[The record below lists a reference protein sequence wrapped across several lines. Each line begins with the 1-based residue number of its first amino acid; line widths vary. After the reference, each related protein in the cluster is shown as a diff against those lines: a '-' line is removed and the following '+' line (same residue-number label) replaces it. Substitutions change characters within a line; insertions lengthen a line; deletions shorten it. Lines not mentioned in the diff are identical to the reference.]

1 MQALFEK
8 LMSCID
14 RNIKNLNKE
23 KIISAYE
30 YAEKAHSGQK
40 RKSGEP
46 YIIHPLSVA
55 IILVEMGMDT
65 DTVVAALLHD
75 VVEDTEV
82 ELSDVRAKFG
92 SDVAALV
99 DGVTKLGLL
108 PLTSK
113 EEQQAENIRKMLLA
127 MSQDIRV
134 VIIKLAD
141 RLHNMRTIEF
151 VDEQKQRDKSLE
163 TMEVFAPIAHRLG
176 IRAVKE
182 ELEDLS
188 LKHLDPIGY
197 DMIENKLIAQNENRQ
212 EFLDRIKERIKERL
226 GDQENLVV
234 EGRVKSVY
242 GIYRKVFMQNKEF
255 EEIYDIYAV
264 RVIVDSVNEC
274 YNILGIVHDM
284 FRPIPNRF
292 KDYISTPK
300 PNMYQSLHTTV
311 IDKEGIPFE
320 IQIRTWDMHH
330 TAEYGIAAHWKYKH
344 GISGKDKLEERLAWV
359 RQLLEAQKDSED
371 VEEIV
376 RSIKSDIAPEEV
388 FVFTPKG
395 DVISLPTG
403 SCIIDFAYAIHTA
416 VGNRTVGAK
425 VDGKIVPLDYKVK
438 TGEIVEIITSN
449 TKGKGPSR
457 DWINIVAT
465 SEARNKIRNWFKKE
479 YREENIENGKL
490 ELEAEFKR
498 NLISIAA
505 DKKEEFI
512 LAIAKRQKFDNLDD
526 FYAAI
531 GYGGI
536 LLSRI
541 MPRVKEDY
549 AKAVKEAKA
558 QNKEFS
564 LEDVVSGNK
573 SRKPNGSVIV
583 EGIDNCLV
591 KFAKCCSPLPGDEVI
606 GYITRGSGVS
616 VHKTDCVNVINGLKH
631 KDELDRWIPVHWVE
645 GTKKSSYD
653 VSLQIWANARSN
665 LLLDISTQFS
675 LLRVPI
681 HSISAKDTR
690 DGRSFF
696 HVSISTEG
704 TEHLKTIIDRLSK
717 IPDVNSVERA
727 QG

>member
-1 MQALFEK
+1 MKALFEK
-8 LMSCID
+8 LMQVID
-14 RNIKNLNKE
+14 KNIKNLNKE
-23 KIISAYE
+23 KIIAAYE
-30 YAEKAHSGQK
+30 FSEKAHTGQK

-65 DTVVAALLHD
+65 DTVIAALLHD

-82 ELSDVRAKFG
+82 SLEEVASKFG
-92 SDVAALV
+92 ADVAALV

-108 PLTSK
+108 PLSSK

-141 RLHNMRTIEF
+141 RLHNMRTIDF

-176 IRAVKE
+176 MRAVKE
-182 ELEDLS
+182 ELEDIS

-197 DMIENKLIAQNENRQ
+197 NMIEEKLVLQNQNRQ
-212 EFLDRIKERIKERL
+212 EFLDRIKEKIKERL
-226 GDQENLVV
+226 GGGENLVID
-234 EGRVKSVY
+234 GRVKSIY

-255 EEIYDIYAV
+255 DEIYDIYAV
-264 RVIVDSVNEC
+264 RVIVDSVTDC
-274 YNILGIVHDM
+274 YNVLGIVHDM

-344 GISGKDKLEERLAWV
+344 GISGKDKLEERIVWV
-359 RQLLEAQKDSED
+359 RQLLEAQKESED

-395 DVISLPTG
+395 DVVSLPTG

-416 VGNRTVGAK
+416 VGNKTVGAK

-449 TKGKGPSR
+449 AKGKGPSR
-457 DWINIVAT
+457 DWINLVST

-490 ELEAEFKR
+490 ELEVEFKR
-498 NLISIAA
+498 NLINIAA

-512 LAIAKRQKFDNLDD
+512 LSVAKRHKYENVED

-541 MPRVKEDY
+541 MPRIKDAY
-549 AKAVKEAKA
+549 ARAVKEAEA
-558 QNKEFS
+558 QNKTFS
-564 LEDVVSGNK
+564 IADVISENK
-573 SRKPNGSVIV
+573 SKRANGSVIV

-591 KFAKCCSPLPGDEVI
+591 KFAKCCSPLPGDDVI

-616 VHKTDCVNVINGLKH
+616 VHKIDCVNVLNGLKS
-631 KDELDRWIPVHWVE
+631 KDELDRWIPVHWIE
-645 GTKKSSYD
+645 GTRKSNFD
-653 VSLQIWANARSN
+653 VSLNIWANARSN
-665 LLLDISTQFS
+665 LLLDVSTQFS
-675 LLRVPI
+675 LMHVPI
-681 HSISAKDTR
+681 HSISAKDTK

-696 HVSISTEG
+696 HVTISTEG

-717 IPDVNSVERA
+717 IPDINSVERA
-727 QG
+727 LG

>member
-1 MQALFEK
+1 MDALLK
-8 LMSCID
+8 QLMDAID

-23 KIISAYE
+23 KIVSAYNFANE
-30 YAEKAHSGQK
+30 AHAGQK

-46 YIIHPLSVA
+46 YIIHPISVA
-55 IILVEMGMDT
+55 KILVEMGMDT
-65 DTVVAALLHD
+65 DTVVASLLHD

-82 ELSDVRAKFG
+82 ELSEVCQKFG
-92 SDVAALV
+92 EDVANLV
-99 DGVTKLGLL
+99 DGVTKLGLI
-108 PLTSK
+108 PLTTK
-113 EEQQAENIRKMLLA
+113 EEQQAENVRKMLLA
-127 MSQDIRV
+127 MSRDIRV

-141 RLHNMRTIEF
+141 RLHNMRTIDF
-151 VDEQKQRDKSLE
+151 VKEQKQRDKSLE
-163 TMEVFAPIAHRLG
+163 TMEVYAPIAHRLG
-176 IRAVKE
+176 IRALKE

-188 LKHLDPIGY
+188 LKHLDPVGY
-197 DMIENKLIAQNENRQ
+197 DQIEEKLVGQKEERE
-212 EFLDRIKERIKERL
+212 EFLNRIKERIKERL
-226 GDQENLVV
+226 GENENIVI

-264 RVIVDSVNEC
+264 RVIVDSVNDC
-274 YNILGIVHDM
+274 YNILGIIHDM

-311 IDKEGIPFE
+311 IDKESIPFE
-320 IQIRTWDMHH
+320 VQIRTWDMHH

-344 GISGKDKLEERLAWV
+344 GVSGKDKLEERLVWV
-359 RQLLEAQKDSED
+359 RQLLETQKEAED

-395 DVISLPTG
+395 DVISLPIG

-425 VDGKIVPLDYKVK
+425 VDGKIVSLDYKVQ

-457 DWINIVAT
+457 DWIKLVTT

-479 YREENIENGKL
+479 YREENIEQGRL
-490 ELEAEFKR
+490 ELEAELRR
-498 NLISIAA
+498 NYINVEPENLDEFLEKIAN
-505 DKKEEFI
+505 
-512 LAIAKRQKFDNLDD
+512 RYHYTSLDD
-526 FYAAI
+526 FFAAI

-536 LLSRI
+536 LISRI
-541 MPRVKEDY
+541 MPRLKEDY
-549 AKAVKEAKA
+549 ARAVKEAKT
-558 QNKEFS
+558 QNKDFS
-564 LEDVVSGNK
+564 IQDVVNENK
-573 SRKPNGSVIV
+573 SKKQNGGVIV

-591 KFAKCCSPLPGDEVI
+591 KFAKCCSPLPGDEII

-616 VHKTDCVNVINGLKH
+616 VHKCDCVNVVSGLKNEGD
-631 KDELDRWIPVHWVE
+631 KERWIKVSWAE
-645 GTKKSSYD
+645 GTKSTSYD
-653 VSLQIWANARSN
+653 VSLQIWSIARSN
-665 LLLDISTQFS
+665 LLLDISTQFA
-675 LLRVPI
+675 LMRVPI
-681 HSISAKDTR
+681 HSLTAKDTK

-696 HVSISTEG
+696 HISISTEG
-704 TEHLKTIIDRLSK
+704 TEHLKSIIDRLSK
-717 IPDVNSVERA
+717 IPGINSVERA
-727 QG
+727 KG

>member
-1 MQALFEK
+1 MDALLQE
-8 LMSCID
+8 LLDVIE

-23 KIISAYE
+23 KIISAYHFAKE
-30 YAEKAHSGQK
+30 AHEGQK

-46 YIIHPLSVA
+46 YIIHPIAVSK
-55 IILVEMGMDT
+55 ILVEMGMDT
-65 DTVVAALLHD
+65 DTIVAALLHD
-75 VVEDTEV
+75 VVEDTEIELKEV
-82 ELSDVRAKFG
+82 ETKFG
-92 SDVAALV
+92 SDVALLV

-108 PLTSK
+108 PLTSR
-113 EEQQAENIRKMLLA
+113 EEQQAENVRKMLLA
-127 MSQDIRV
+127 MSRDIRV
-134 VIIKLAD
+134 VIIKLVD
-141 RLHNMRTIEF
+141 RLHNMRTIDY
-151 VDEQKQRDKSLE
+151 VSEQKQRDKSLE
-163 TMEVFAPIAHRLG
+163 TMEVYAPIAHRLG

-197 DMIENKLIAQNENRQ
+197 QQIEEKLVGQKEERQ
-212 EFLDRIKERIKERL
+212 EFLDRIKERITDRL
-226 GDQENLVV
+226 GEGGKFVV
-234 EGRVKSVY
+234 EGRVKSIY
-242 GIYRKVFMQNKEF
+242 GIYRKVFMQNKLF

-264 RVIVDSVNEC
+264 RVIVDSVNDC
-274 YNILGIVHDM
+274 YNILGVIHDM

-320 IQIRTWDMHH
+320 VQIRTWDMHH
-330 TAEYGIAAHWKYKH
+330 TAEYGIAAHWKYKQ
-344 GISGKDKLEERLAWV
+344 GISGKNKIEERLAWV
-359 RQLLEAQKDSED
+359 RQLLEAQKEAED

-395 DVISLPTG
+395 DVVSLPIG

-457 DWINIVAT
+457 DWIKLVAT

-479 YREENIENGKL
+479 YREENIEQGRL
-490 ELEAEFKR
+490 ELDAEFRR
-498 NLISIAA
+498 NLINISPEKR
-505 DKKEEFI
+505 DEF
-512 LAIAKRQKFDNLDD
+512 LMNIAKRHHYDNLDD

-536 LLSRI
+536 LISRI

-549 AKAVKEAKA
+549 NKAVKEAKA
-558 QNKEFS
+558 QNQSFS
-564 LEDVVSGNK
+564 IEDVVSENK
-573 SRKPNGSVIV
+573 SRKKNGSVIV
-583 EGIDNCLV
+583 EGLDNCLV
-591 KFAKCCSPLPGDEVI
+591 KFAKCCSPLPGDDVV
-606 GYITRGSGVS
+606 GYITRGAGVS
-616 VHKTDCVNVINGLKH
+616 VHKADCAHAVAGMK
-631 KDELDRWIPVHWVE
+631 KEEEKARWVKVRWTEVTP
-645 GTKKSSYD
+645 TSSYD
-653 VSLQIWANARSN
+653 VNLLIWANARAN
-665 LLLDISTQFS
+665 LLLDISTQFAQM
-675 LLRVPI
+675 RVPI
-681 HSISAKDTR
+681 HSISAKDTK

-696 HVSISTEG
+696 YINISTEG
-704 TEHLKTIIDRLSK
+704 AEHLKTIMDRLSK
-717 IPDVNSVERA
+717 IPDVNIVERA
-727 QG
+727 TN

>member
-1 MQALFEK
+1 MDALLQE
-8 LMSCID
+8 LLDAID

-23 KIISAYE
+23 KIISAYHF
-30 YAEKAHSGQK
+30 ARDAHEGQK

-46 YIIHPLSVA
+46 YIIHPIAVA
-55 IILVEMGMDT
+55 KILVEMGMDT
-65 DTVVAALLHD
+65 DTIVAALLHD
-75 VVEDTEV
+75 VVEDTEIELKEV
-82 ELSDVRAKFG
+82 ETKFG
-92 SDVAALV
+92 SDVAVLV

-108 PLTSK
+108 PLTSR
-113 EEQQAENIRKMLLA
+113 EEQQAENVRKMLLA
-127 MSQDIRV
+127 MSRDIRV
-134 VIIKLAD
+134 VIIKLVD
-141 RLHNMRTIEF
+141 RLHNMRTIDY
-151 VDEQKQRDKSLE
+151 VSEQKQRDKSLE
-163 TMEVFAPIAHRLG
+163 TMEVYAPIAHRLG

-197 DMIENKLIAQNENRQ
+197 EQIEEKLVGQKEERQ
-212 EFLDRIKERIKERL
+212 EFLDRIKERITERL
-226 GDQENLVV
+226 GEGGNFVV
-234 EGRVKSVY
+234 EGRVKSIY
-242 GIYRKVFMQNKEF
+242 GIYRKVFMQNKIF

-264 RVIVDSVNEC
+264 RVIVDSVNDC
-274 YNILGIVHDM
+274 YNILGIIHDM

-320 IQIRTWDMHH
+320 VQIRTWDMHH
-330 TAEYGIAAHWKYKH
+330 TAEYGIAAHWKYKQ
-344 GISGKDKLEERLAWV
+344 GISGKNKIEERLAWV
-359 RQLLEAQKDSED
+359 RQLLEAQKEAED

-395 DVISLPTG
+395 DVVSLPIG

-457 DWINIVAT
+457 DWIKLVAT

-479 YREENIENGKL
+479 YREENIEQGRL
-490 ELEAEFKR
+490 ELDAEFRR
-498 NLISIAA
+498 NLINISPEKR
-505 DKKEEFI
+505 DEF
-512 LAIAKRQKFDNLDD
+512 LMNIAKRHHYDNLDD

-536 LLSRI
+536 LISRI

-549 AKAVKEAKA
+549 NKAVKEAKA
-558 QNKEFS
+558 KNQSFS
-564 LEDVVSGNK
+564 IDDVVSENK
-573 SRKPNGSVIV
+573 SRKKSGSVIV
-583 EGIDNCLV
+583 EGLDNCLV
-591 KFAKCCSPLPGDEVI
+591 KFAKCCSPLPGDDVV
-606 GYITRGSGVS
+606 GFITRGAGVS
-616 VHKTDCVNVINGLKH
+616 VHKADCTHAIHGMK
-631 KDELDRWIPVHWVE
+631 KEDEKARWVKVHWTDV
-645 GTKKSSYD
+645 TPTSSYD
-653 VSLQIWANARSN
+653 VNLLIWANARAN
-665 LLLDISTQFS
+665 LLLDISTQFAQM
-675 LLRVPI
+675 RVPI
-681 HSISAKDTR
+681 HSISAKDTK

-696 HVSISTEG
+696 YINISTEG
-704 TEHLKTIIDRLSK
+704 AEHLKTIMDRLSK
-717 IPDVNSVERA
+717 IPDVNIVERA
-727 QG
+727 TN